1 MESTISMP
9 LICEPNNVVGPVH
22 PKAMPV
28 LLTSTD
34 EMDIRLEAP
43 WEIAREL
50 QRPLPEDQ
58 MLVVSRGNRKD
69 PMP

>member
-1 MESTISMP
+1 LT
-9 LICEPNNVVGPVH
+9 CEPNSIVGPVH

-34 EMDIRLEAP
+34 EMEIWLGAP

-50 QRPLPEDQ
+50 QRPLPDDQ
-58 MLVVSRGNRKD
+58 MLAASRGNWKD